1 MFEAI
6 ENGFPHLIAAIRRAC
21 LMSHME
27 AVGVIYA
34 HRYGDGF
41 GGKAMNAMGGAK
53 QCLRQTLRM
62 RNYRRAVRLAA

>member
-6 ENGFPHLIAAIRRAC
+6 ENGFPYLIAAIRRAC
-21 LMSHME
+21 LMTHME

-41 GGKAMNAMGGAK
+41 GGEAMNAMGGAEC
-53 QCLRQTLRM
+53 CLRHTLRA
-62 RNYRRAVRLAA
+62 RALSRTIRLAA

>member
-1 MFEAI
+1 MFFVI
-6 ENGFPHLIAAIRRAC
+6 EESFPHLIAAIRRAC

-41 GGKAMNAMGGAK
+41 GGEAMNAMGGARA
-53 QCLRQTLRM
+53 CLRHTLRM
-62 RNYRRAVRLAA
+62 RNYSRALRLAA